1 MKESE
6 REGLHAVEGR
16 CPGVFPT
23 NGGHSRARLYH
34 DTAIEFLW
42 ASIPTQVI
50 ELLTIGLLR
59 MRLWCRKALTRD
71 QER

>member
-1 MKESE
+1 MKDSE
-6 REGLHAVEGR
+6 REGLPVVEGR

-23 NGGHSRARLYH
+23 NGGLSREQFCH

-50 ELLTIGLLR
+50 ELLTTGLVR
-59 MRLWCRKALTRD
+59 MRFWCRKARTRD